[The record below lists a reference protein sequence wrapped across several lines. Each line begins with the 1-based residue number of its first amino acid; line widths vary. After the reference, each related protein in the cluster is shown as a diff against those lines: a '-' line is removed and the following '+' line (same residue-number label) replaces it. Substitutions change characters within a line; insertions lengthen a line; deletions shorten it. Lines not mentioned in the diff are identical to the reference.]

1 MVAMLDKGVREGV
14 NRAGVT
20 MPWVSYAAAGA
31 ALARMEALLAGGG
44 ERGRRNLLIVSEA
57 KNGKTA
63 VARQFI
69 EAHPARDAGEGK
81 GVCVP
86 ALLAG
91 GRKGTPALGRAE
103 ILRAVVGELFAFGV
117 GDDEAEAEELLPA
130 MLARTGVSLQM
141 LVFDRLQTLPGRHRG
156 RERTEALETMMRLGE
171 RLNVP
176 IVGLGTPLAA
186 DVLGSHP
193 ATAGKFDVMTLPAW
207 RLDEEFVALL
217 EGFEHAIPLPV
228 RSRLTGTAGELFE
241 ACEGRIGK
249 LARTLREAAVWMKN
263 SGGTHVNRNVLLA
276 MFEGDAAM
284 RI

>member
-1 MVAMLDKGVREGV
+1 MVAIIDRDERVGAR
-14 NRAGVT
+14 RAGVR
-20 MPWVSYAAAGA
+20 MPWVRYAAADA
-31 ALARMEALLAGGG
+31 ALARMEALLAGGAAG
-44 ERGRRNLLIVSEA
+44 ARRNLLIVSEA

-63 VARQFI
+63 VARHFI
-69 EAHPARDAGEGK
+69 EAHPAHDAGEGK

-117 GDDEAEAEELLPA
+117 GDDDAEAEALLPA
-130 MLARTGVSLQM
+130 LLARTGVSLQM

-171 RLNVP
+171 TLRVP

-186 DVLGSHP
+186 EVLESHP
-193 ATAGKFDVMTLPAW
+193 ATAGKFDVVTLPAW
-207 RLDEEFVALL
+207 RLDEEFVELL
-217 EGFEHAIPLPV
+217 EAFEHAIPLPV

-249 LARTLREAAVWMKN
+249 LARTLREATVWMNN